1 MNKLNSII
9 YRLRNVLFLLFM
21 VGLIRLIPNI
31 KELEFIGTIFI
42 IFVFIYLLLDLYFYG
57 CKSKELNNNKF
68 QNILVILLYIYVFI
82 VSQRYI
88 NSINDFTYEVD
99 NMYYLINYII
109 ISLALICIS
118 INNFILLSIKKYF
131 FNYFFYT
138 YLYIHHIIL

>member
-1 MNKLNSII
+1 MKILLKKILEKVTLVIFCLVVIFGNILLI
-9 YRLRNVLFLLFM
+9 YNF
-21 VGLIRLIPNI
+21 
-31 KELEFIGTIFI
+31 
-42 IFVFIYLLLDLYFYG
+42 
-57 CKSKELNNNKF
+57 NNKF

-118 INNFILLSIKKYF
+118 INNFILLSIKK
-131 FNYFFYT
+131 
-138 YLYIHHIIL
+138 

>member
-21 VGLIRLIPNI
+21 VGLIRLI
-31 KELEFIGTIFI
+31 IGTIFI

-118 INNFILLSIKKYF
+118 VNNFILLSIKK
-131 FNYFFYT
+131 
-138 YLYIHHIIL
+138 

>member
-1 MNKLNSII
+1 MNKLSSII
-9 YRLRNVLFLLFM
+9 YRLRNILFILFM
-21 VGLIRLIPNI
+21 IGLIRLIPNI

-118 INNFILLSIKKYF
+118 INNFILLSIKK
-131 FNYFFYT
+131 
-138 YLYIHHIIL
+138 

>member
-68 QNILVILLYIYVFI
+68 QNILVIFLYVYVFI

-88 NSINDFTYEVD
+88 NSISDFTYEVD

-109 ISLALICIS
+109 ISLALICII
-118 INNFILLSIKKYF
+118 INNFILLSIKK
-131 FNYFFYT
+131 
-138 YLYIHHIIL
+138 

>member
-1 MNKLNSII
+1 MNKLSSII
-9 YRLRNVLFLLFM
+9 YRLRNILFLLFM
-21 VGLIRLIPNI
+21 IGLIRLIPNI

-68 QNILVILLYIYVFI
+68 QNILVIFLYVYVFI

-88 NSINDFTYEVD
+88 NSISDFTYEVD

-109 ISLALICIS
+109 ISLALICII
-118 INNFILLSIKKYF
+118 INNFILLSIKK
-131 FNYFFYT
+131 
-138 YLYIHHIIL
+138 

>member
-68 QNILVILLYIYVFI
+68 QNILVIFLLFLK
-82 VSQRYI
+82 
-88 NSINDFTYEVD
+88 D
-99 NMYYLINYII
+99 
-109 ISLALICIS
+109 
-118 INNFILLSIKKYF
+118 ILTQLM
-131 FNYFFYT
+131 
-138 YLYIHHIIL
+138 ILRMK

>member
-68 QNILVILLYIYVFI
+68 QNILVIFLYVYVFI

-118 INNFILLSIKKYF
+118 INNFILLSIKKQF

>member
-1 MNKLNSII
+1 MNKLNNII

-42 IFVFIYLLLDLYFYG
+42 IFVFIYFLLDLYFYG

-68 QNILVILLYIYVFI
+68 QNILVIFLYVYVFI

-118 INNFILLSIKKYF
+118 INNFILLSIKK
-131 FNYFFYT
+131 
-138 YLYIHHIIL
+138 

>member
-9 YRLRNVLFLLFM
+9 YRLRNALFLLFM

-42 IFVFIYLLLDLYFYG
+42 IFVFIYFLLDLYFYG
-57 CKSKELNNNKF
+57 FKSKELNNNKF
-68 QNILVILLYIYVFI
+68 QNILVIFLYVYVFI

-118 INNFILLSIKKYF
+118 INNFILLSIKK
-131 FNYFFYT
+131 
-138 YLYIHHIIL
+138 

>member
-82 VSQRYI
+82 VSQRTS
-88 NSINDFTYEVD
+88 SIQDAD
-99 NMYYLINYII
+99 LIIVLDEGKMAGIGTHEQLLKNCPVYKEIALSQL
-109 ISLALICIS
+109 SLEELE
-118 INNFILLSIKKYF
+118 
-131 FNYFFYT
+131 
-138 YLYIHHIIL
+138 

>member
-57 CKSKELNNNKF
+57 CKSKELNNNKIAKS
-68 QNILVILLYIYVFI
+68 NINRFIDDFLNYLTKTIDLFSNLKFKMKVKCIFEQFILI
-82 VSQRYI
+82 
-88 NSINDFTYEVD
+88 
-99 NMYYLINYII
+99 LIFYII
-109 ISLALICIS
+109 ISSFFIYFSQIVNILI
-118 INNFILLSIKKYF
+118 L
-131 FNYFFYT
+131 
-138 YLYIHHIIL
+138 